1 MNDIN
6 YDYISSL
13 SFNNSLLDS
22 MLCILQEYFVRI
34 LLHFKIYLILLID
47 HVFWVMS
54 IVVGLVQALAIE
66 LSDVANWMSKMW
78 QRC

>member
-47 HVFWVMS
+47 HVF
-54 IVVGLVQALAIE
+54 
-66 LSDVANWMSKMW
+66 
-78 QRC
+78 